1 MQVERL
7 PITKYFTPASDE
19 LKSSFEKETSIY
31 NAKLC
36 NSTETNKDN
45 KSLDDTINIIPIME
59 IKIIIEN
66 SGRLRDES
74 FLTIKQKYITKPAQI
89 KITDLRKEPNES
101 ITKKLLKISS
111 KRKISLRTKNWV
123 RNIRSKD
130 K

>member
-19 LKSSFEKETSIY
+19 LKSSFENETNIY

-36 NSTETNKDN
+36 NSIETNKDN

-59 IKIIIEN
+59 INIIIEN

-74 FLTIKQKYITKPAQI
+74 FFTIKQKQITKPAQI